1 MLWCVVVSSCRRT
14 AGGHL
19 PLFDGVRAFMDRGT
33 CVDLS
38 KGHTDR
44 SEMAYQFSEIGR
56 SVSM

>member
-19 PLFDGVRAFMDRGT
+19 PLFDG
-33 CVDLS
+33 
-38 KGHTDR
+38 HTDR

-56 SVSM
+56 SASM